1 MTDDTTTERHQGSGV
16 PYRSGRRTAV
26 RVAVPVAVAAVIAA
40 GVGLVPAL
48 ADDSA
53 PDLPTLTA
61 EQVVAKAL
69 GSQAQTLSGT
79 VSVSADLG
87 VPSQLLAAAGGGIGG
102 AARSAPGAGAGAP
115 GSGSGSSGP
124 GSSGPGSDSGT
135 SSAAAP
141 EAKLAALL
149 DGEHTLRVSVDGPD
163 RQRVGLIENLAGYEL
178 VHNGDQ
184 FWAWDSAT
192 NEALHLTGAQG
203 ARPEGRPGKAPL
215 TGVPTTPQE
224 VARQFL
230 AAGAGTTAVTVDGTA
245 NVAGQKA
252 YRLSVKP
259 TQSGSTIGE
268 VRIAVAADNG
278 VPLAVVVKGS
288 DGGTVL
294 DIHFTEVSFA
304 KPAAKTFEF
313 VAPKGAKVTEG
324 KAGGKAPALSEEAV
338 KGAPGEQ
345 DAAGIPGRV
354 DGPNVIGEGWTA
366 VLTATLPTGD
376 VTVPAEGKQGRHGK
390 GGPAGPQNPAGLAKA
405 LGKPV
410 AGGSLISTKVLNVLV
425 TDDGRVFAGAVTLPV
440 LQSAAGVK

>member
-1 MTDDTTTERHQGSGV
+1 MPH
-16 PYRSGRRTAV
+16 RSGRRTAV

-48 ADDSA
+48 ADDSP

-61 EQVVAKAL
+61 EQLVAKAL

-87 VPSQLLAAAGGGIGG
+87 VPSQLLAAGGGIGG
-102 AARSAPGAGAGAP
+102 AVGSGSAS
-115 GSGSGSSGP
+115 GSGSGP
-124 GSSGPGSDSGT
+124 GGAGSESGT

-141 EAKLAALL
+141 EAKLAGLL
-149 DGEHTLRVSVDGPD
+149 DGEHTLRVAVDGPD
-163 RQRVGLIENLAGYEL
+163 RQRIGLIENLAGYEL
-178 VHNGDQ
+178 IHNGDQ
-184 FWAWDSAT
+184 AWAWDSST
-192 NEALHLTGAQG
+192 NEALHLTGPQG
-203 ARPEGRPGKAPL
+203 ARPQGHPGKAPL

-224 VARQFL
+224 AARQFL

-252 YRLSVKP
+252 YRLSVRP

-278 VPLAVVVKGS
+278 VPLAVVVKGA

-294 DIHFTEVSFA
+294 DVHFTEVSFA
-304 KPAAKTFEF
+304 KPAAKTFDF
-313 VAPKGAKVTEG
+313 AVPKGAKVTER
-324 KAGGKAPALSEEAV
+324 KAEGGPAAAPSEQVA
-338 KGAPGEQ
+338 K
-345 DAAGIPGRV
+345 DAAGSVEGL
-354 DGPNVIGEGWTA
+354 NVIGEGWTA
-366 VLTATLPTGD
+366 VLSAKLPTDGPAVPGD
-376 VTVPAEGKQGRHGK
+376 GGRGRHGK
-390 GGPAGPQNPAGLAKA
+390 GGPAALQSPLALAKA

-410 AGGSLISTKVLNVLV
+410 AGGSLISSKVLNVLV

>member
-1 MTDDTTTERHQGSGV
+1 MTDDTTTERHQDGGV

-48 ADDSA
+48 ADDS
-53 PDLPTLTA
+53 PPELPTLTA
-61 EQVVAKAL
+61 EQLVAKAL

-87 VPSQLLAAAGGGIGG
+87 VPSQLLAAGGGIG
-102 AARSAPGAGAGAP
+102 AAGG
-115 GSGSGSSGP
+115 SGP
-124 GSSGPGSDSGT
+124 GTGGPGGSGAGSGG

-141 EAKLAALL
+141 EAKLAGLL
-149 DGEHTLRVSVDGPD
+149 DGTHTLRVAVDGPD
-163 RQRVGLIENLAGYEL
+163 RQRIGLIENLAGYEL

-184 FWAWDSAT
+184 AWAWDSST
-192 NEALHLTGAQG
+192 NEAVHLTGPQG
-203 ARPEGRPGKAPL
+203 ARPGGHPGKAPL
-215 TGVPTTPQE
+215 TGVPTTPQDA
-224 VARQFL
+224 ARQFL
-230 AAGAGTTAVTVDGTA
+230 AAGAGTTAVTVDGTT

-268 VRIAVAADNG
+268 VRISVAADNG

-288 DGGTVL
+288 DGSTVL
-294 DIHFTEVSFA
+294 DVHFTEVSFA
-304 KPAAKTFEF
+304 KPAAKTFDF
-313 VAPKGAKVTEG
+313 TVPKGAKVTER
-324 KAGGKAPALSEEAV
+324 KAEGGPAAPAAPSEQAA
-338 KGAPGEQ
+338 K
-345 DAAGIPGRV
+345 DAAGAV
-354 DGPNVIGEGWTA
+354 DGLNVVGEGWTA
-366 VLTATLPTGD
+366 VLSAKLPTGD
-376 VTVPAEGKQGRHGK
+376 VTAPAEGGQGRHGK
-390 GGPAGPQNPAGLAKA
+390 GGPAALQSPLALAKA

>member
-1 MTDDTTTERHQGSGV
+1 MTDDTTTERHRDSGV

-48 ADDSA
+48 ADDSP

-61 EQVVAKAL
+61 EQLVAKAL

-87 VPSQLLAAAGGGIGG
+87 VPSQLLAAGGGIGG
-102 AARSAPGAGAGAP
+102 AVGSGA
-115 GSGSGSSGP
+115 GSGSGGAGSESGK
-124 GSSGPGSDSGT
+124 

-141 EAKLAALL
+141 EAKLAGLL
-149 DGEHTLRVSVDGPD
+149 DGEHTLRVAVDGPD
-163 RQRVGLIENLAGYEL
+163 RQRIGLIENLAGYEL

-184 FWAWDSAT
+184 AWAWDSST
-192 NEALHLTGAQG
+192 NEALHLTGPQG
-203 ARPEGRPGKAPL
+203 ARPGGHPGKAPL

-224 VARQFL
+224 AARQFL
-230 AAGAGTTAVTVDGTA
+230 AAGAGTTAVTVDGTTS
-245 NVAGQKA
+245 VAGQKA

-294 DIHFTEVSFA
+294 DVHFTEVSFA
-304 KPAAKTFEF
+304 KPAAKTFDF
-313 VAPKGAKVTEG
+313 AVPKGAKVTER
-324 KAGGKAPALSEEAV
+324 KAEAGPAAAPSEQAA
-338 KGAPGEQ
+338 K
-345 DAAGIPGRV
+345 DAAGSVAGL
-354 DGPNVIGEGWTA
+354 NVVGEGWTA
-366 VLTATLPTGD
+366 VLTAKLPTDD
-376 VTVPAEGKQGRHGK
+376 VAVPTEGRHGK
-390 GGPAGPQNPAGLAKA
+390 GGPAALQSPVALAKA